1 MLFSLEEVSYYFPLK
16 TLWRSFFCAL
26 VAAFVL
32 RSINPFSDEQVQ
44 KKKEFFGHFFTVA
57 VSSGEAHS
65 YFVLRPSCSTLTM
78 TIRGIFL
85 NSYHSSAS
93 VYSEDFGGP
102 FSLKRTST
110 GVNSGKVPF

>member
-1 MLFSLEEVSYYFPLK
+1 MAE
-16 TLWRSFFCAL
+16 FF
-26 VAAFVL
+26 L
-32 RSINPFSDEQVQ
+32 RFGRGFCSQIDQPVQ
-44 KKKEFFGHFFTVA
+44 RRAGTKKKEFFGHFFTVA

-85 NSYHSSAS
+85 NSSHSSAS